1 RLRKPTSKSTTTT
14 LAPPCARAAPKAAL
28 DVVLPTPPLP
38 DVTTSTLPIFLSCVC
53 AREPG
58 SAKLFRFNLVAL
70 KPHLHC
76 AHPQPWVQVLSSLVK
91 PVACNQLGF
100 ELAAENPGRRIPHR
114 AGH

>member
-1 RLRKPTSKSTTTT
+1 
-14 LAPPCARAAPKAAL
+14 
-28 DVVLPTPPLP
+28 
-38 DVTTSTLPIFLSCVC
+38 STLPIFLSCVC

-76 AHPQPWVQVLSSLVK
+76 APSQPWVQVLSSLVK
-91 PVACNQLGF
+91 TVDCNQLGF

-114 AGH
+114 AGHNPSAKRAVDVDRTARHDLRTGSDR